1 MRKRRRM
8 SLLATFCLIMGLI
21 VVLAGVVIYE
31 LTGRLSRNTFTLS
44 DRKELE
50 SAAQTAREKLALYHS
65 GWLWQIELQSV
76 VNPTMNPGDIFL
88 LLADSSGRVIAYTEV
103 GVPYFGSNKLRYYLE
118 QLSSGSAINLSV
130 QDNNSLVL
138 IHGERTESGD
148 YILAGKPLRV
158 FNWTLSHYRGRL
170 LLWMIPVLMVLF
182 AVFAL
187 AGRMAIRP
195 LKSLKE
201 AARDVEQGKAT
212 LVSTDMPGEIA
223 DVAAAFNHMSA
234 QVARTISDLNQ
245 EKENMLRILEGLS
258 EGILTVTEDGKLLQR
273 NQACLN
279 LLGGEDTPAYQEVA
293 EAARTALKNR
303 REGSG
308 KLNRGKTVLN
318 YDITLLPGLDGQ
330 NGAIACIRDITEG
343 ENLSRTR
350 YEYVANISHE
360 LRTPLANMRGLAE
373 GLRDGLVTDEQE
385 RMRYYGIIVDE
396 VRRLSRLVND
406 LLELSGL
413 QSNPAAF
420 EMEKVEPTEIMWE
433 LYDLNKKSFAEKN
446 QTFTLDV
453 PEEDLPS
460 IITNEDRLT
469 EVLTIFL
476 DNARKYTPEGGSV
489 MLGAELSDTDGIVT
503 GVRFYVR
510 DNGIGMDEETSRLV
524 FDRFHQADRSH
535 AGQGSGLGL
544 SIAREIL
551 LKLNVHIQLKT
562 KPGEGSEFSFILP
575 VP

>member
-1 MRKRRRM
+1 MRKRRKM
-8 SLLATFCLIMGLI
+8 SLLAKFCLIMALI
-21 VVLAGVVIYE
+21 VVFAGAVIYE
-31 LTGRLSRNTFTLS
+31 LTGRLSRSTFTLS

-50 SAAQTAREKLALYHS
+50 SAAQTAREKLALYNS
-65 GWLWQIELQSV
+65 GWLRQMELQSI
-76 VNPTMNPGDIFL
+76 VNPSMNPGDIFL
-88 LLADSSGRVIAYTEV
+88 LLADGSGRVIAYTEL

-118 QLSSGSAINLSV
+118 QLRSGTAINLSV

-138 IHGERTESGD
+138 IHGERTESGY

-158 FNWTLSHYRGRL
+158 FQWTLSNFRTKL
-170 LLWMIPVLMVLF
+170 LLWLIPVLLALF

-195 LKSLKE
+195 LKALKE
-201 AARDVEQGKAT
+201 AAQDVEQGKT
-212 LVSTDMPGEIA
+212 VLVSTDMPGEIA
-223 DVAAAFNHMSA
+223 DVASAFNHMSA
-234 QVARTISDLNQ
+234 QVSKTIRDLNQ

-258 EGILTVTEDGKLLQR
+258 EGILTLTEDGNLLQR

-279 LLGGEDTPAYQEVA
+279 LLGGEDSASYQEVA
-293 EAARTALKNR
+293 EAIRTVLKTK

-308 KLNRGKTVLN
+308 KLSRGETVLQ

-343 ENLSRTR
+343 ERLSRTR

-433 LYDLNKKSFAEKN
+433 LYDLNKKSFDEKN
-446 QTFTLDV
+446 QTLTLDV

-476 DNARKYTPEGGSV
+476 DNARKYTPEGGSII
-489 MLGAELSDTDGIVT
+489 LGAELSETEGIVT
-503 GVRFYVR
+503 GVRFFVR
-510 DNGIGMDEETSRLV
+510 DNGIGMDEETSKLV
-524 FDRFHQADRSH
+524 FERFHQADKSH

-551 LKLNVHIQLKT
+551 LKLHVRIQLKT
-562 KPGEGSEFSFILP
+562 KPGEGSEFFFILP